1 LSRGASLVVQPA
13 HFFIQMSGLLDLFLR
28 QQYLRWIGQLTAGLE
43 YSQSEP
49 RVLCPPR
56 SEISDVGLSSAIFAA
71 MSIAFVGWR
80 SPFNRKV
87 RFFGEKLRER
97 QGATPVVPGGIG

>member
-1 LSRGASLVVQPA
+1 MLAFRAR
-13 HFFIQMSGLLDLFLR
+13 F
-28 QQYLRWIGQLTAGLE
+28 
-43 YSQSEP
+43 
-49 RVLCPPR
+49 
-56 SEISDVGLSSAIFAA
+56 FAA

-97 QGATPVVPGGIG
+97 QGATPVVPSGIGEFFPDRCYPLNQRMREGKEMVSEPPV